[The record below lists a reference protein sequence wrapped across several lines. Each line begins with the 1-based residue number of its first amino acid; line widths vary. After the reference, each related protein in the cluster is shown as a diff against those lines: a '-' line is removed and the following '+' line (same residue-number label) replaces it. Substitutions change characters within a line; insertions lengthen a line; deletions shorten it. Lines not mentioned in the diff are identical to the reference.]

1 MASKEPFLPLSTE
14 DDLENPK
21 YNLQPPVPS
30 AVNYNSNSSSQ
41 QPQSM
46 QPMSSI
52 TGGSNANFAVAQP
65 MALDTNN
72 NHDDYFPDSSNR
84 HLLCCNCCCDFR
96 RAVLIVNGISIGLK
110 LLAMFG
116 VAIGFSYIDKNLD
129 DIENDLS
136 DDNVRKQV
144 DEWFKSGLAT
154 WIEAGAEILLV
165 SMVGLHACGIYGALQ
180 FKKWGVLV
188 AGITFA
194 VELVVALISMDL
206 GSIVL
211 QASFLYPH
219 FFMYQLMVAGI
230 MNEVN
235 YHKIASCCGERH
247 M

>member
-129 DIENDLS
+129 DIES
-136 DDNVRKQV
+136 Q
-144 DEWFKSGLAT
+144 
-154 WIEAGAEILLV
+154 
-165 SMVGLHACGIYGALQ
+165 
-180 FKKWGVLV
+180 
-188 AGITFA
+188 
-194 VELVVALISMDL
+194 
-206 GSIVL
+206 
-211 QASFLYPH
+211 YPC
-219 FFMYQLMVAGI
+219 
-230 MNEVN
+230 
-235 YHKIASCCGERH
+235 S
-247 M
+247 